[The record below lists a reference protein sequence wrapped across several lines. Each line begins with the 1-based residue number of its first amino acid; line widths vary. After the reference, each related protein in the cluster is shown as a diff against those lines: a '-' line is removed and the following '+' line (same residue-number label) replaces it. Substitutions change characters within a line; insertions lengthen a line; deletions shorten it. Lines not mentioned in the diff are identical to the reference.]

1 LNGRE
6 CLTFGGQ
13 NGLVP
18 VFASTNGVA
27 HLAQDQEYD
36 PEYQDDNADRPQNA
50 DSQEPAKD
58 Q

>member
-1 LNGRE
+1 
-6 CLTFGGQ
+6 LTFWGQ

-36 PEYQDDNADRPQNA
+36 PDYQNDNADRPQNA
-50 DSQEPAKD
+50 DSQEPAQD